1 MAPKKCKT
9 RRRQIWVIK
18 QQITPLVTIAEDDT
32 AVDASGDDRSCGHR
46 DDAADGADGAD
57 GSVASSAT
65 SSYLSQAGDSICSSE
80 CSFTAVAVE
89 QTDIGVVVGGCAPQ
103 VRKDMKPPPPP
114 PRIPRDTTPIINA
127 PQDLPIY
134 TTPKPSCVKPHGGNI
149 GWFFANWGGLPQTG
163 DKRERV
169 DTILKKN
176 PATVIGLCECDAI
189 TDKHLRDAFKSGATV
204 DDDDPQ
210 LRVERAMQA
219 RNAVKYL
226 TIRGSE
232 ETSALIGV
240 RAGIG
245 NELELLFW
253 ERRYEGDFARRSG
266 NGKRRC
272 YSRVLIARAT
282 LDVPSGALGTS
293 HVVMVVHINNNV
305 ANLGVNSPK
314 VTAHLNWLADKIMKY
329 KVQIMM
335 GDFNMLLFHCVAV
348 FRSYG
353 IVLDVC
359 AWYPWKDLDGTPFS
373 DSCAIF
379 AVNLPGEY
387 QLHHGLSRLHDA
399 DDTGLYWQSEP
410 SAVAGRLEGSVYDR
424 WQKKAGPGMPLRT
437 YNPKGDNVDNWD
449 KKIRAFLTPCDKS
462 TWLVQRYNEVKTK
475 QNFRRDEVETDF
487 LRMKEKRLDVEH
499 WLVNGTNVGGSHFPL
514 CVFSNNTG
522 RRSEKKEAERRKK
535 RNAKRNANR
544 SCGSARAQTV
554 QAVEEHGGAQA
565 DSASVQQPWPQRDPA
580 DGYGWSS
587 SSWVAPDGTSS
598 HVWHCWWSRDEKHR
612 SGGASYS
619 GGEWYIN

>member
-1 MAPKKCKT
+1 MGKKSKT
-9 RRRQIWVIK
+9 RRRQLQAFKKTSLETV
-18 QQITPLVTIAEDDT
+18 AEET
-32 AVDASGDDRSCGHR
+32 VVNASGDDRSCGDR
-46 DDAADGADGAD
+46 DDAADGAD

-80 CSFTAVAVE
+80 CSSTAVAVE
-89 QTDIGVVVGGCAPQ
+89 QTDIGVVVGEGAPQ
-103 VRKDMKPPPPP
+103 VRKDIKPPPPP
-114 PRIPRDTTPIINA
+114 PRIPRDTTPICNA
-127 PQDLPIY
+127 PQDQR
-134 TTPKPSCVKPHGGNI
+134 PKPSFVKPHGGNI
-149 GWFFANWGGLPQTG
+149 GWFFANWGELPQTG

-189 TDKHLRDAFKSGATV
+189 TDAHLRDCFTRGVTV
-204 DDDDPQ
+204 DDDDDGPQ

-219 RNAVKYL
+219 RDAVKYL

-232 ETSALIGV
+232 EQSALIGV

-245 NELELLFW
+245 NELELVYW
-253 ERRYEGDFARRSG
+253 ERRLEGEFPKRSG
-266 NGKRRC
+266 TGKRRC

-282 LDVPSGALGTS
+282 LDVPLGALGTS

-314 VTAHLNWLADKIMKY
+314 VTAHLEWLADKIMKY

-335 GDFNMLLFHCVAV
+335 GDFNMLLFHCVAF
-348 FRSYG
+348 FRGLG

-359 AWYPWKDLDGTPFS
+359 AWYPWKDLKGTPFS

-387 QLHHGLSRLHDA
+387 QLHHGLSRLHA
-399 DDTGLYWQSEP
+399 TNDTGLYWQSEP

-437 YNPKGDNVDNWD
+437 YNPKGEYVDNWD
-449 KKIRAFLTPCDKS
+449 KKVRTFLTPCDKS
-462 TWLVQRYNEVKTK
+462 AVLVERYNEVKAK
-475 QNFRRDEVETDF
+475 PKFRRDEVEPDF

-499 WLVNGTNVGGSHFPL
+499 WYDNNGTNVKGSHFPL
-514 CVFSNNTG
+514 CVFTHNTG
-522 RRSEKKEAERRKK
+522 RRSEKKEVERRKK
-535 RNAKRNANR
+535 RNAKRNAKVNK
-544 SCGSARAQTV
+544 Q
-554 QAVEEHGGAQA
+554 EENGGAQA
-565 DSASVQQPWPQRDPA
+565 DSACVQQPWPQRDPA

-619 GGEWYIN
+619 GGEWCNDPL